1 MSDVS
6 VIMKWFW
13 GGTSEQNNTLALER
27 FSFLCGLG
35 VKTTE
40 INHRLTRVLI
50 SFFVNMTQTRLTW
63 AVAELPPSGIW
74 VHL

>member
-6 VIMKWFW
+6 VIMKWFL
-13 GGTSEQNNTLALER
+13 GGTLVQKNNTLALER

-50 SFFVNMTQTRLTW
+50 SFFVNMTN
-63 AVAELPPSGIW
+63 
-74 VHL
+74 